1 MPAQEPR
8 QYRDRAPRPVPPLDD
23 GDEEQDEGP
32 RRPKVERPS
41 TDDLLK
47 RMRKV
52 DPNQARRYR
61 QRTGE

>member
-1 MPAQEPR
+1 MHSDSGM
-8 QYRDRAPRPVPPLDD
+8 RDRAPRPTKPLGD
-23 GDEEQDEGP
+23 GDGGGDEGP
-32 RRPKVERPS
+32 RRPKVERPN
-41 TDDLLK
+41 TDDVLR

>member
-1 MPAQEPR
+1 MTDSGM
-8 QYRDRAPRPVPPLDD
+8 RDRAPRHTKPLGDCD
-23 GDEEQDEGP
+23 GGGDEEGP
-32 RRPKVERPS
+32 RRPKVERPNS
-41 TDDLLK
+41 DDVLR